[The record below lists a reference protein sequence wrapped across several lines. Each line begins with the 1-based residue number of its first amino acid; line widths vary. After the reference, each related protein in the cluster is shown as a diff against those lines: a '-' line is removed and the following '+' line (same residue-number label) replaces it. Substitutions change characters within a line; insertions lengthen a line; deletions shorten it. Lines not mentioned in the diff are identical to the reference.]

1 MQAAIGEIFSAY
13 MKAENGLYSHSFTGT
28 GMDFPCL
35 MLITALSDDAAGL
48 EMRKKLEAEGRKMEI
63 IRSTLH
69 SAFHIG
75 DDVLL
80 KLSAPAGIRAEDLID
95 IISRHPEIDG
105 AVISA
110 ALLSINPSADAI
122 ADAVSFSPQIRK
134 IAVYTDLP
142 EYGGPI
148 YDRVISM
155 LKDAGRPM
163 IVSSD
168 RGGIQEFLK

>member
-28 GMDFPCL
+28 GMDFPGFL
-35 MLITALSDDAAGL
+35 LITALSDDAAGQDMK
-48 EMRKKLEAEGRKMEI
+48 EELEAEGRKVEMME
-63 IRSTLH
+63 STLH

-75 DDVLL
+75 EDVLL
-80 KLSAPAGIRAEDLID
+80 KLSAPTGIRAEDLID
-95 IISRHPEIDG
+95 VLSRHPEIDG
-105 AVISA
+105 AVLSA
-110 ALLSINPSADAI
+110 ALLSVNPSADAI
-122 ADAVSFSPQIRK
+122 ADAVSFAPQIRK

-163 IVSSD
+163 IVSD
-168 RGGIQEFLK
+168 NRNEIQEFLK